1 MNQNNKQKYAIE
13 ANNLTKK
20 YGDLTAVDNIS
31 FKVRK
36 NEIFGFLGPN
46 GAGKTTTIN
55 MLIGLSNI
63 TSGSRRVN
71 NQTEKEKIQQS
82 IGVVPSESN
91 LYPELTGFENLCF
104 AASLYG
110 MDKKTRVKRSAE
122 LLDKFDLKAA
132 ADRKFGAYS
141 KGMMRKLTLA
151 AGIIHQPQILF
162 LDEPTTGVDVKS
174 ARQIRRLIAKLNQ
187 EGSTIFLTTHY
198 IEEAERLCDR
208 VAFLVNGKIK
218 HLDTTANLLN
228 DAQEGEILEF
238 LAAENCLQQKEKIKR
253 ELAPYEVEVSV
264 NRIKIFLEK
273 EIAIKK
279 FVDLFAELGIEIYE
293 VRLLKP
299 TLEDVFVKITDI
311 DLEEMQNNLEEGEV

>member
-1 MNQNNKQKYAIE
+1 MNNNKRNNYAIE
-13 ANNLTKK
+13 ANNLRKR
-20 YGDLTAVDNIS
+20 YGDLLAVDNIS

-63 TSGSRRVN
+63 TSGSRKVN

-91 LYPELTGFENLCF
+91 LYPELTGFENLSF

-110 MDKKTRVKRSAE
+110 IDKKTREKRAAE
-122 LLDKFDLKAA
+122 LLDKFDLAAA
-132 ADRKFGAYS
+132 ADRRFAAYS
-141 KGMMRKLTLA
+141 KGMKRKLTLA
-151 AGIIHQPQILF
+151 AGIIHKPQILF

-174 ARQIRRLIAKLNQ
+174 ARQIRRLIVDLNR

-238 LAAENCLQQKEKIKR
+238 LAAADCLKKKEKIKK
-253 ELAPYEVEVSV
+253 ELAEYEVEISAKK
-264 NRIKIFLEK
+264 IKIYLEK
-273 EIAIKK
+273 ETAIKK
-279 FVDLFAELGIEIYE
+279 FVDLFSDLGIEIYE
-293 VRLLKP
+293 AKLLKP

-311 DLEEMQNNLEEGEV
+311 DLEEMQNNRKEGDV